1 MPTVRQADD
10 SSILIAGAA
19 AHFVQALPAQQRA
32 GHSRRQ
38 AVRAWLLRAQVE
50 LFCKR
55 FGTQVIANVCV
66 ATASVL
72 IFTREDPSGWTRA
85 WLVAVMLNGLARLLP
100 LWGLRARPGASVRA
114 RQRALLLAEGLDG
127 LLWAAL
133 ILSLPFLPDGSNPPF
148 LFALVAGLG
157 AGPIPFLTVLP
168 GAYPLYVVPPSLA
181 FAWRSA
187 ASGDWGGPM
196 PFIILALTG
205 VTLLIGRVNQRNVHD
220 RLLSQYRL
228 DRLLARIRHREATV
242 RALVEAS
249 PDLIAVFD
257 IDGRWR
263 LGNPTAL
270 QTYEMSPGDA
280 GSGSLGA
287 HLALMQDVRRRDA
300 LTRLAAEPGN
310 VPAREELLI
319 GQDSEGWRVLDVLR
333 APLPLHAGGGWV
345 VVGRD
350 ITEQRRE
357 ALGRQLRDR
366 LAQASLRGDALETAL
381 GPVMHSIADHLG
393 LHWIAMLRVDNQG
406 LPMGLAQGGA
416 LRFDRETA
424 TALVLAAAEPPAR
437 VVCPIVYQ
445 GEEYGRL
452 AYRPATDGA
461 LPADARTWLERV
473 ATEVGAACQLDAAQ
487 DRLRVMAHYDSLT
500 GLPNRSLFLHHLRQA
515 MASAAEGDCLHALL
529 FLDLDRF
536 KSVNDSL
543 GHAAGDQLLKEVGL
557 RLRQVVRGRD
567 IVARLSGDEYAILLH
582 RTGGMVEIENTL
594 ARVLAVLRTP
604 IRLGTDQIST
614 RGSIGL
620 TLLPLDESD
629 AAGLVRHADL
639 AMYEAKR
646 SGRDRWHLFEPRL
659 DSETLERH
667 DLEQRLR
674 QALAEDKFILHFQPQ
689 VDLRTGRVV
698 GVEALLRW
706 ADPTALP
713 RSPEIFVPVAEETGL
728 IIPLGEWV
736 LREACAQQ
744 QRWMQ
749 AGLTLQVAVNLSPT
763 QFLDPELHRRVEE
776 ALAAGGGAAE
786 YIALEITERAAFADP
801 RRARAILDGWRA
813 NGMQCAIDD
822 FGTGQASLSYL
833 TDLPAE
839 VIKIDRAFIA
849 PLPNDPPH
857 CAIVEGVIH
866 MGHQLGRKVLA
877 EGVETAEQLAWLRD
891 QGCDLAQG
899 FTIAEPMP
907 AEAVSGWIKAWD
919 ARRPLSRQRVLPHIA

>member
-1 MPTVRQADD
+1 
-10 SSILIAGAA
+10 
-19 AHFVQALPAQQRA
+19 
-32 GHSRRQ
+32 
-38 AVRAWLLRAQVE
+38 
-50 LFCKR
+50 
-55 FGTQVIANVCV
+55 
-66 ATASVL
+66 
-72 IFTREDPSGWTRA
+72 
-85 WLVAVMLNGLARLLP
+85 
-100 LWGLRARPGASVRA
+100 
-114 RQRALLLAEGLDG
+114 
-127 LLWAAL
+127 
-133 ILSLPFLPDGSNPPF
+133 
-148 LFALVAGLG
+148 
-157 AGPIPFLTVLP
+157 
-168 GAYPLYVVPPSLA
+168 
-181 FAWRSA
+181 
-187 ASGDWGGPM
+187 
-196 PFIILALTG
+196 
-205 VTLLIGRVNQRNVHD
+205 
-220 RLLSQYRL
+220 
-228 DRLLARIRHREATV
+228 
-242 RALVEAS
+242 
-249 PDLIAVFD
+249 
-257 IDGRWR
+257 
-263 LGNPTAL
+263 
-270 QTYEMSPGDA
+270 
-280 GSGSLGA
+280 
-287 HLALMQDVRRRDA
+287 
-300 LTRLAAEPGN
+300 
-310 VPAREELLI
+310 
-319 GQDSEGWRVLDVLR
+319 
-333 APLPLHAGGGWV
+333 V

-366 LAQASLRGDALETAL
+366 LAQASLRGDALEAAL
-381 GPVMHSIADHLG
+381 GPVMHHMADHLG
-393 LHWIAMLRVDNQG
+393 LRWIAMLRVDGQG
-406 LPMGLAQGGA
+406 VPMDLAQGGA

-424 TALVLAAAEPPAR
+424 TALVLAPAEPPLR

-452 AYRPATDGA
+452 VYRPAADAA
-461 LPADARTWLERV
+461 LSADARQWLERV
-473 ATEVGAACQLDAAQ
+473 ASEVGAACQLDAAQ
-487 DRLRVMAHYDSLT
+487 DRLRFMAHYDSLT
-500 GLPNRSLFLHHLRQA
+500 GLPNRSLFLHQLRQA

-536 KSVNDSL
+536 KHVNDSL

-582 RTGGMVEIENTL
+582 RAAGMQEIENTL

-620 TLLPLDESD
+620 TLLPLDDSD

-646 SGRDRWHLFEPRL
+646 AGRDRWSLFEPRL

-674 QALAEDKFILHFQPQ
+674 QALAEDRFILHFQPQ
-689 VDLRTGRVV
+689 IDLRSGRVV

-713 RSPEIFVPVAEETGL
+713 RSPEVFVPVAEETGL

-749 AGLTLQVAVNLSPT
+749 EGLTLQVAVNLSPM

-776 ALAAGGGAAE
+776 ALAAGGAAAE

-813 NGMQCAIDD
+813 DGMQCAIDD

-849 PLPNDPPH
+849 PLPRDVQH

-907 AEAVSGWIKAWD
+907 AEALVGWVQAWD
-919 ARRPLSRQRVLPHIA
+919 ARRPLSLQPSLPYLARSS